1 MKKYFFIK
9 TPLAIFG
16 IILITLSGCGS
27 KEQPAEQDTSKPN
40 AADMFKDDRPAY
52 DATAIDANAAVNS
65 ITVSASGN
73 TMAEMKYDQEVITVK
88 SGTTIKLKLINTS
101 KDASMP
107 HNWVLVHDGK
117 AEKVATDGIN
127 AGKEGSYVPDS
138 KDVLIATKLLGPGE
152 ETEISFPAPPAGNYQ
167 FVCTY
172 PGHWSIMNG
181 KFIVE

>member
-1 MKKYFFIK
+1 MKKYNYLELPIALFAF
-9 TPLAIFG
+9 
-16 IILITLSGCGS
+16 ILITIAGCGGNE
-27 KEQPAEQDTSKPN
+27 KPAEQNDSKPK

-52 DATAIDANAAVNS
+52 DATTIDANAAVNS
-65 ITVSASGN
+65 VTVTATGN
-73 TMAEMKYDQEVITVK
+73 TMAEMKYDQEIITVK

-127 AGKEGSYVPDS
+127 AGKESSYVPNS
-138 KDVLIATKLLGPGE
+138 NDVLIATKLLGPGE
-152 ETEISFPAPPAGNYQ
+152 ETEITFPAPPAGNYQ